1 MKNALLLLALCYA
14 ILASA
19 QTTGKAYAKL
29 SPRTQIY
36 LDAIR
41 RGDSKSAIQH
51 DYVYKRTTQGICIS
65 ALIRV
70 TPTISEADLEALG
83 VHVGTRAG
91 LIWTAQVPLVNVE
104 AFTQLP
110 GIDYIQLDEPV
121 SMTLDS
127 ARRTTRVDSV
137 HAGIGLPHPYTGK
150 GVVVGIVDVGFDYTH
165 PTVYDTSG
173 TNYRISRVW
182 EMKTPGIPPSGFNY
196 GNEMTDSFTIQ
207 SQQTDNPGATH
218 GTHVMGIAA
227 GSGFGSTD
235 TSSALYRGMAFES
248 ELVLVG
254 IMPDSNQWQGTGM
267 SDFLDG
273 INYVFTYAASV
284 GKPAVVNLSW
294 GTPVGPRDGTSLFS
308 EGCDAL
314 TGAGKIFVV
323 AAGNE
328 GESAIHLQK
337 TFSATDTVV
346 KTFATFDP
354 YLNVK
359 KLWLDFWGDPGK
371 TFCLQVSLHHG
382 TEIAST
388 GYVCLDNNLHSFS
401 LPGTNH
407 DSLHVQIVTST
418 SEFNGKPRIYLT
430 LYNRATTD
438 SVLLSVRST
447 DGRVDCWDGYVTN
460 GEGYGG
466 PLSSYGYPWATQGDT
481 NYVTSDIVSTRS
493 AISAGAYSAKV
504 EYTSISHHSYN
515 FLGYTT
521 LGALVPFSSHGP
533 TTDGR
538 IVPDITAPG
547 LCVVS
552 SVNSFCADVRPG
564 GVDYVDVVSS
574 WLDLSQNRQYYWAQF
589 SGTSMATPCTSGI
602 IALMLEANPGLYPD
616 QIKRILTQTAI
627 LDTFTGTLPA
637 SGLNTWGHGKINA
650 YGAVIAASLSTGVG
664 EVPGNTLSVSLYP
677 NPGNGLYTLSYQAA
691 REAALTVDVYDIS
704 GRLVYNTEWNTTA
717 DKNTTTIDLS
727 KNSAGM
733 YMVRVASGD
742 HQSMIKVAVGK

>member
-1 MKNALLLLALCYA
+1 MNKVLLLLALCYA
-14 ILASA
+14 SLLSA
-19 QTTGKAYAKL
+19 QTTEKIHAKL

-36 LDAIR
+36 LDALR
-41 RGDSKSAIQH
+41 KSAGKSAIQP
-51 DYVYKRTTQGICIS
+51 DYVYKKTNQGVCIS

-70 TPTISEADLEALG
+70 TPALSPAALEALG

-91 LIWTAQVPLVNVE
+91 RIWTAQVPLANVE
-104 AFTQLP
+104 AFTQLS

-121 SMTLDS
+121 CMALDS

-150 GVVVGIVDVGFDYTH
+150 GVIVGIVDVGFDYTH

-182 EMKTPGIPPSGFNY
+182 EMKTQGIPPAGFNY
-196 GNEMTDSFTIQ
+196 GSEMTDSFNIQ
-207 SQQTDNPGATH
+207 AQQTDNAGATH
-218 GTHVMGIAA
+218 GTHVLGIAG

-254 IMPDSNQWQGTGM
+254 IMPDSSQWQGTGM

-314 TGAGKIFVV
+314 TGPGRIFVV
-323 AAGNE
+323 AGGNE
-328 GESAIHLQK
+328 GDAAIHLQK
-337 TFSATDTVV
+337 NFSATDTVV
-346 KTFATFDP
+346 KTFATFSP
-354 YLNVK
+354 YLTTK
-359 KLWLDFWGDPGK
+359 KVWLDFWGDSAK
-371 TFCLQVSLHHG
+371 TFCLQVSLRHG
-382 TEIAST
+382 TDIATT

-407 DSLHVQIVTST
+407 DSLFVQIVTAT
-418 SEFNGKPRIYLT
+418 AEFNGKPRIYLT

-438 SVLLSVRST
+438 SVVLSLRST
-447 DGRVDCWDGYVTN
+447 DGRVDFWDGYVTN

-466 PLSSYGYPWATQGDT
+466 ALTSFGYPWATQGDSAYT
-481 NYVTSDIVSTRS
+481 TSDIVSTRS
-493 AISAGAYSAKV
+493 AISVGAYSAKV
-504 EYTSISHHSYN
+504 QYTNINHQSYN
-515 FLGYTT
+515 FFNYTT
-521 LGALVPFSSHGP
+521 LGQLVPFSSHGP
-533 TTDGR
+533 TRDGR

-564 GVDYVDVVSS
+564 GADYSDVVTY
-574 WLDLSQNRQYYWAQF
+574 WLDPNQNKKYYWAQF

-602 IALMLEANPGLYPD
+602 IALMLQANPNLYPE
-616 QIKRILTQTAI
+616 QVKRIMTQTAI
-627 LDTFTGTLPA
+627 LDTFTGQLPA
-637 SGLNTWGHGKINA
+637 TGLNTWGHGKINA
-650 YGAVIAASLSTGVG
+650 YGAVIAAALATGIG
-664 EVPGNTLSVSLYP
+664 EVLGNTLAVSLYP
-677 NPGNGLYTLSYQAA
+677 NPNNGHFTFSYQADRA
-691 REAALTVDVYDIS
+691 ETLALEVYDIS
-704 GRLVYNTEWNTTA
+704 GKVVYATDWKTNEGTNTTM
-717 DKNTTTIDLS
+717 IDLS

-733 YMVRVASGD
+733 YMVRVASGQ
-742 HQSMIKVAVGK
+742 HQSMIKVAVGN

>member
-1 MKNALLLLALCYA
+1 MKNILLLLAVICGTIA
-14 ILASA
+14 KA
-19 QTTGKAYAKL
+19 QSTSKTYAKL

-36 LDAIR
+36 LNAIK
-41 RGDSKSAIQH
+41 GTASKSAIQP
-51 DYVYKRTTQGICIS
+51 DFVYKKTNAGVCIS

-70 TPTISEADLEALG
+70 APSVSQADMEALG
-83 VHVGTRAG
+83 VHIGTKAG
-91 LIWTAQVPLVNVE
+91 RIWTAQVPVANVE
-104 AFTQLP
+104 AFTQLR

-121 SMTLDS
+121 CMALDS

-173 TNYRISRVW
+173 THYRISRVW
-182 EMKTPGIPPSGFNY
+182 EMKSLGTPPAGFNY
-196 GNEMTDSFTIQ
+196 GSEITDSFMIQ
-207 SQQTDNPGATH
+207 NQQTDNTGATH

-254 IMPDSNQWQGTGM
+254 IMPDSSQWQGTGM

-314 TGAGKIFVV
+314 TGAGRIFVV

-337 TFSATDTVV
+337 TFTSADTMV

-359 KLWLDFWGDPGK
+359 KLWLDFWGDSSK
-371 TFCLQVSLHHG
+371 IFSLQVSLQHG
-382 TEIAST
+382 SEIAST
-388 GYVCLDNNLHSFS
+388 GYIPLDNNLHSFS

-407 DSLHVQIVTST
+407 DSLYVQMVTST
-418 SEFNGKPRIYLT
+418 AEFNGKPRIYLT

-438 SVLLSVRST
+438 SVLLSIKSS
-447 DGRVDCWDGYVTN
+447 DGRVDFWDGYVTN

-466 PLSSYGYPWATQGDT
+466 PLSGYGYTWAQQGDT

-504 EYTSISHHSYN
+504 EYTNINHHSYN
-515 FLGYTT
+515 FFNYTT

-538 IVPDITAPG
+538 VVPDITAPG

-564 GVDYVDVVSS
+564 GVDYNDVVSS
-574 WLDLSQNRQYYWAQF
+574 WLDPNQNKKYYWAQF

-627 LDTFTGTLPA
+627 LDTFTGVLPA
-637 SGLNTWGHGKINA
+637 AGLNTWGHGKINA

-664 EVPGNTLSVSLYP
+664 EVPGNTLAVSLYP
-677 NPGNGLYTLSYQAA
+677 NPNNGRFTLNYQA
-691 REAALTVDVYDIS
+691 ECAAVLAVEVYDIS
-704 GRLVYNTEWNTTA
+704 GRVVYNTEWNTIAGKNATA
-717 DKNTTTIDLS
+717 IDLS
-727 KNSAGM
+727 KSSAGM
-733 YMVRVASGD
+733 YLVRVAAGD
-742 HQSMIKVAVGK
+742 QQSMIKVAVGK